1 MSIDQEQEQELTL
14 SEAIALAVRLQQT
27 GQIAQAEELYRRI
40 LQIAPEQPDVLHFL
54 GILRYQQGQG
64 EEAVRL
70 IRRAVEQVPEHADA
84 HNNLGNVLKQ
94 LGRSEEAQAAYQRV
108 IELQPEHADA
118 HNNLGIL
125 LRKQNRLEE
134 AVAAYRRAVSSNP
147 QHADAY
153 YNLGNALGQLD
164 RHREAVDAYRRAVEL
179 NPNHLEAYKQLG
191 TTLYRVGRSDEAI
204 AVYKEW
210 LRLSPN
216 HPVALHMLAACS
228 GDDVPTRATDD
239 YVQQLFDGFANEF
252 DEHLGRLNYRAP
264 ELVMAAIAN
273 THGSPEQNLT
283 ILDAGCGT
291 GLCGPLLRPYS
302 KHLSGVDLSP
312 GMLEKA
318 RGRDCYDELVC
329 AELTAFLNK
338 PPAIYDV
345 IACVD
350 TLCYFGDLRA
360 VLQHAADAL
369 RSGGRLIFTVE
380 ALADDEAGDFQLEY
394 SGRYSHSKEYLH
406 RVLDAAGFTIDS
418 MQPAHLRLEGGHPVE
433 GRVVAVLK
441 ITHSAL

>member
-1 MSIDQEQEQELTL
+1 MSNEQELEQEL
-14 SEAIALAVRLQQT
+14 SLPQAIALAVQLQQT
-27 GQIAQAEELYRRI
+27 GQLVQAEELYRRI
-40 LQIAPEQPDVLHFL
+40 LQVAPEQPDVLHFL

-64 EEAVRL
+64 EEAIKL

-94 LGRSEEAQAAYQRV
+94 LGRNEEARTAYQRV
-108 IELQPEHADA
+108 IELQPAHADA
-118 HNNLGIL
+118 HNNIGIL

-134 AVAAYRRAVSSNP
+134 AVAAYRKAVSSNP

-164 RHREAVDAYRRAVEL
+164 RHDEAVDAYGRTVEL

-191 TTLYRVGRSDEAI
+191 TTLYRVGRSQEAI

-228 GDDVPTRATDD
+228 GQEVPTRATDD

-252 DEHLGRLNYRAP
+252 DEHLDRLHYRAP
-264 ELVMAAIAN
+264 ELVMAVIAQAY
-273 THGSPEQNLT
+273 GQPEQALV

-291 GLCGPLLRPYS
+291 GLCGPKLRPYACR
-302 KHLSGVDLSP
+302 LSGVDLSP

-318 RGRDCYDELVC
+318 RARDCYDELVC
-329 AELTAFLNK
+329 AELTAFLHN
-338 PPAIYDV
+338 PPGTFDV

-350 TLCYFGDLRA
+350 TLCYFGDLGA
-360 VLQHAADAL
+360 VLQHAAGAL
-369 RSGGRLIFTVE
+369 WRDGRLIFTVE
-380 ALADDEAGDFQLEY
+380 SSEDD
-394 SGRYSHSKEYLH
+394 
-406 RVLDAAGFTIDS
+406 DAADC
-418 MQPAHLRLEGGHPVE
+418 QLD
-433 GRVVAVLK
+433 
-441 ITHSAL
+441 